1 MDTIKAALQLDMPQE
16 AMPADFWYA
25 ATVILVSLLVLIVR
39 YYLGKLDKQMES
51 FKDTMRGVGEMLKV
65 HEIEI
70 DNLKED
76 VKVNSMDIRELQ
88 NGFKGSG
95 SPKRR

>member
-1 MDTIKAALQLDMPQE
+1 MP
-16 AMPADFWYA
+16 PDFWYA

-51 FKDTMRGVGEMLKV
+51 FKDTMRGVGEMLKI
-65 HEIEI
+65 HELEI
-70 DNLKED
+70 KNMKED
-76 VKVNSMDIRELQ
+76 IHNNSSDIRDLQ
-88 NGFKGSG
+88 SRGSG